1 MIIEQ
6 RLTQVFVELADT
18 LIDEFDALDFL
29 ATLTERST
37 ELLEA
42 DAAGVILKD
51 SQGQLRVVA
60 STSDGAALLEF
71 FELQNDEGPCLA
83 CLHSGRPVVNVAIAE
98 AQAKWPR
105 FSAAA
110 AGVGYHS
117 THALPLRL
125 RDTVVGAMNL
135 FRIDP
140 APLSSEAITL
150 GQALADIATIG
161 LLQERSVRESGLLA
175 QQLQTA
181 LNSRV
186 TIEQA
191 KGVLL
196 ASGNIRVDHAF
207 ELMRA
212 YSRRNNTP
220 LRTVALRVVQRELSV
235 EDLRDG

>member
-1 MIIEQ
+1 M
-6 RLTQVFVELADT
+6 
-18 LIDEFDALDFL
+18 
-29 ATLTERST
+29 
-37 ELLEA
+37 
-42 DAAGVILKD
+42 
-51 SQGQLRVVA
+51 
-60 STSDGAALLEF
+60 
-71 FELQNDEGPCLA
+71 
-83 CLHSGRPVVNVAIAE
+83 
-98 AQAKWPR
+98 
-105 FSAAA
+105 
-110 AGVGYHS
+110 GYHS

-140 APLSSEAITL
+140 SPLSSEAITL

-161 LLQERSVRESGLLA
+161 LLQERAVRESGLLA

-196 ASGNIRVDHAF
+196 ASGDIKVDRAF

-220 LRTVALRVVQRELSV
+220 LRTVALRVVERELSV
-235 EDLRDG
+235 EDLRNG